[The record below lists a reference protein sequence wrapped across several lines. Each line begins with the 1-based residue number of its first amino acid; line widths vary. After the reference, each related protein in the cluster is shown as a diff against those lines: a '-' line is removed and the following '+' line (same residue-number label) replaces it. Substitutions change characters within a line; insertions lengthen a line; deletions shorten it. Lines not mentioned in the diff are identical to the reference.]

1 MAGHISHDSCNS
13 RHRSHSQ
20 GLSVCRGAKAYCVLV
35 LRCSFW
41 QVLCWDTEVL
51 MSYLLKVSLHPLI
64 PTPVFNLPPSLH
76 LHFCTHAQTHTW
88 KSGTGHS
95 LCLKCLQP
103 STSVAGTFHQA
114 SIVVPSLFPN
124 ETNRR
129 HTGHPV
135 EGHWLHVLSTS
146 SVRVLSKTLKPFV
159 CEASALSYKKCDS
172 RSD

>member
-1 MAGHISHDSCNS
+1 MAGHISHDACNS

-20 GLSVCRGAKAYCVLV
+20 GLSVYRGAKVYCVLV
-35 LRCSFW
+35 LRCSF
-41 QVLCWDTEVL
+41 CWDTEVL
-51 MSYLLKVSLHPLI
+51 MSYLLKVSLHPLT

-76 LHFCTHAQTHTW
+76 LHFCTHAQTPIHMQKWNWTQSAA
-88 KSGTGHS
+88 KM
-95 LCLKCLQP
+95 P
-103 STSVAGTFHQA
+103 SAFNFCCRHISS
-114 SIVVPSLFPN
+114 SIYCGAIAFPN

-159 CEASALSYKKCDS
+159 CEASELSYKKCDS